1 MTRSIA
7 QVSATAE
14 LLVSF
19 VPISHI
25 YTAQTTWSP
34 VSSVLSDSV
43 VSSRL
48 SCLPVIK
55 TDPRTAVALRDSS
68 VLFVYADYPNYSFVC
83 RQREL
88 VGQWT
93 EWPSSATVLA
103 AVSGRSAA
111 GPPWESQKL
120 ILPRNLCK
128 QREQL
133 TRIALVFMRA

>member
-1 MTRSIA
+1 MLRVIDYFA
-7 QVSATAE
+7 IISATAE

-19 VPISHI
+19 VPISYI
-25 YTAQTTWSP
+25 YTRRRHGHQSH
-34 VSSVLSDSV
+34 LSCRTVCV

-55 TDPRTAVALRDSS
+55 TDPRTAVALRDSA

-111 GPPWESQKL
+111 GQPWESQKL
-120 ILPRNLCK
+120 ILP
-128 QREQL
+128 
-133 TRIALVFMRA
+133 